1 VIRINKPAKHIGFT
15 LIEVMIAL
23 SIFAVMAA
31 AISRTASQ
39 NADTVLYLEE
49 KTLASF
55 VAENRITQIKL
66 TGFPAATQTK
76 DDLEMA
82 NREWHI
88 TTKVEET
95 PLPNFRRIEIKVA
108 KMSDKESSLVSLTG
122 FMGKH
127 YCALYFL
134 RSRQKASPY

>member
-1 VIRINKPAKHIGFT
+1 MLTNKKSKGFT

-55 VAENRITQIKL
+55 VAENRLNKIKL

-76 DDLEMA
+76 DDIEMA

-88 TTKVEET
+88 TTLVEET
-95 PLPNFRRIEIKVA
+95 PLPNFRRIEVKVA
-108 KMSDKESSLVSLTG
+108 KMSDKDQSLVSLTG
-122 FMGKH
+122 FMGK
-127 YCALYFL
+127 Y
-134 RSRQKASPY
+134 

>member
-1 VIRINKPAKHIGFT
+1 MNHSKFQNTGFT

-55 VAENRITQIKL
+55 VAENRLNQIKL

-76 DDLEMA
+76 DDTEMA

-122 FMGKH
+122 FMGK
-127 YCALYFL
+127 Y
-134 RSRQKASPY
+134 

>member
-1 VIRINKPAKHIGFT
+1 
-15 LIEVMIAL
+15 MIAL

-55 VAENRITQIKL
+55 VAENRLNQIKL

-76 DDLEMA
+76 DDTEMA

-122 FMGKH
+122 FMGK
-127 YCALYFL
+127 Y
-134 RSRQKASPY
+134 

>member
-1 VIRINKPAKHIGFT
+1 MSMNKINRGFT

-55 VAENRITQIKL
+55 VAENRLNKIKL

-76 DDLEMA
+76 DDVEMA
-82 NREWHI
+82 SREWHI
-88 TTKVEET
+88 TTIVEET
-95 PLPNFRRIEIKVA
+95 PLPNFRRIEVKVA
-108 KMSDKESSLVSLTG
+108 KMTNKESPLVSLTG
-122 FMGKH
+122 FMGK
-127 YCALYFL
+127 Y
-134 RSRQKASPY
+134 

>member
-1 VIRINKPAKHIGFT
+1 MKINNRALKGFT

-31 AISRTASQ
+31 TISRTASQ

-55 VAENRITQIKL
+55 VAENRLNKMKL
-66 TGFPAATQTK
+66 LGYPETVQSK
-76 DDLEMA
+76 DSVDMA
-82 NREWHI
+82 GREWHI
-88 TTKVEET
+88 VTKVEDT

-108 KMSDKESSLVSLTG
+108 KVSDKENPLINLTG
-122 FMGKH
+122 FMGK
-127 YCALYFL
+127 Y
-134 RSRQKASPY
+134 

>member
-1 VIRINKPAKHIGFT
+1 MSSNYTLNSMKSKRIISGFT

-39 NADTVLYLEE
+39 NTDTTLYLEE

-55 VAENRITQIKL
+55 VAENRLNKL
-66 TGFPAATQTK
+66 KLSGFPAVTQTK
-76 DDLEMA
+76 DSEEMA
-82 NREWHI
+82 DREWHI

-95 PLPNFRRIEIKVA
+95 QLVGFRRIEIQVA
-108 KMSDKESSLVSLTG
+108 KSIDKENPLVSLTG
-122 FMGKH
+122 FMGKD
-127 YCALYFL
+127 
-134 RSRQKASPY
+134 

>member
-1 VIRINKPAKHIGFT
+1 
-15 LIEVMIAL
+15 
-23 SIFAVMAA
+23 MAA

-55 VAENRITQIKL
+55 VAENRLNQIKL

-76 DDLEMA
+76 DDVEMA

-95 PLPNFRRIEIKVA
+95 PLFTIGWQVVWQIFLEGA
-108 KMSDKESSLVSLTG
+108 LVND
-122 FMGKH
+122 
-127 YCALYFL
+127 
-134 RSRQKASPY
+134 

>member
-1 VIRINKPAKHIGFT
+1 MIRINNRIKNTGFT

-55 VAENRITQIKL
+55 VAENRLNQIKL

-76 DDLEMA
+76 DDIEMA

-122 FMGKH
+122 FTGK
-127 YCALYFL
+127 Y
-134 RSRQKASPY
+134 

>member
-1 VIRINKPAKHIGFT
+1 MKNNTTNRFNNHSSSRHGFT

-55 VAENRITQIKL
+55 VAENRLNKL
-66 TGFPAATQTK
+66 KLLGYPTATQTK
-76 DDLEMA
+76 DDEEMA
-82 NREWHI
+82 GREWHI
-88 TTKVEET
+88 TTKVEDT
-95 PLPNFRRIEIKVA
+95 PLPNFRRVEIQVA
-108 KMSDKESSLVSLTG
+108 KMTDKENSLVSLTG
-122 FMGKH
+122 FMGK
-127 YCALYFL
+127 Y
-134 RSRQKASPY
+134 

>member
-1 VIRINKPAKHIGFT
+1 MNNNITGRRKNAAAFT

-55 VAENRITQIKL
+55 VAENRLNKL
-66 TGFPAATQTK
+66 KLSGYPAATQTK
-76 DDLEMA
+76 DSEEMA
-82 NREWHI
+82 GREWHI
-88 TTKVEET
+88 TTKVEDT
-95 PLPNFRRIEIKVA
+95 PLPNFRRIEIQVA
-108 KMSDKESSLVSLTG
+108 KQLDKENPLVSLTG
-122 FMGKH
+122 FMGK
-127 YCALYFL
+127 Y
-134 RSRQKASPY
+134 

>member
-1 VIRINKPAKHIGFT
+1 MILHKMSRGFT

-55 VAENRITQIKL
+55 VAENRLNKIKL
-66 TGFPAATQTK
+66 AGFPAATQTK
-76 DDLEMA
+76 DDTEMA
-82 NREWHI
+82 SREWHI
-88 TTKVEET
+88 TTLVEET
-95 PLPNFRRIEIKVA
+95 PLPNFRRIEVRVA
-108 KMSDKESSLVSLTG
+108 KMSDKDQPLVSLTG
-122 FMGKH
+122 FMGK
-127 YCALYFL
+127 Y
-134 RSRQKASPY
+134 

>member
-1 VIRINKPAKHIGFT
+1 MIRINKPAKHIGFT

-55 VAENRITQIKL
+55 VAENRLNQIKL

-76 DDLEMA
+76 DDIEMA

-127 YCALYFL
+127 
-134 RSRQKASPY
+134 

>member
-1 VIRINKPAKHIGFT
+1 MIRINKRIKNTGFT

-55 VAENRITQIKL
+55 VAENRLNQIKL

-76 DDLEMA
+76 DDVEMA

-108 KMSDKESSLVSLTG
+108 KMSDKENSLVSLTG
-122 FMGKH
+122 FMGK
-127 YCALYFL
+127 Y
-134 RSRQKASPY
+134 